1 MLFENI
7 FLSLA
12 GREDE
17 GWLIAE
23 SMRIVTTLKADLTVI
38 HVNDPNA
45 GMGHMM
51 PDTYPKITRE
61 EMVDDFIKAGFGA
74 FVDKI
79 KFQLLEGKPFAR
91 AIAEGI
97 RDADLLIMGHHQRN
111 VLKGLLSH
119 GTDEKVA
126 DRIHCPVLLMPIDIG

>member
-12 GREDE
+12 GRGDE
-17 GWLIAE
+17 CRLISE

-38 HVNDPNA
+38 HINDPNA

-79 KFQLLEGKPFAR
+79 TFQVLEGKPFAR
-91 AIAEGI
+91 VIAEGI

-111 VLKGLLSH
+111 VLEGLLLH

-126 DRIHCPVLLMPIDIG
+126 DRIQCPILLVPVNFG

>member
-1 MLFENI
+1 MLFKNI

-12 GREDE
+12 GQEDE
-17 GWLIAE
+17 SWLIAE
-23 SMRIVTTLKADLTVI
+23 SMRIVSALEANLTVI
-38 HVNDPNA
+38 HINDPNA

-61 EMVDDFIKAGFGA
+61 EMVNEFIKAGFGS

-79 KFQLLEGKPFAR
+79 TFRLLEGKPFSR
-91 AIAEGI
+91 AIAKGT

-111 VLKGLLSH
+111 ALKGLLLH

-126 DRIHCPVLLMPIDIG
+126 DQIQCPVLLVPVIAA